1 MLGCFNSTKQ
11 IDLKRLIFLL
21 AFFSMVIT
29 LGNSLHA
36 TFRVQKALL
45 IEDTLEANR
54 VYATKLAE
62 ITELFLNSVVTQ
74 LSFSANYIGT
84 DFDSTVAHNN
94 ELQRLI
100 KQTSSFN
107 SAVIVNAAG
116 EVLSTAPSSLNL
128 TGFVVE
134 SAQARAPLLR
144 KEPYIST
151 PFISPAG
158 NLIISVSHPIFND
171 VGKYQGFIAASIY
184 LQGDNILNR
193 LLGKHHYS
201 DGSYLY
207 VVDQNKQ
214 LIYHVDAE
222 RVGTTIQSNEA
233 IEDVISGKSGVR
245 VLRNS
250 QGTDMLSG
258 YASVPI
264 SGWGVVAQ
272 RPLTVT
278 LAQLND
284 TILSVLKST
293 LPVTILTL
301 LLILVFGSKIAK
313 PLWKLAI
320 GVRAMDRY
328 AQSNVQKIDAWYFE
342 AEHLKQAIVSGTEL
356 VGKTIQEYD
365 LDRQKD
371 PLTQLLNRR
380 GMLAKLEYFQ
390 SIKKPYSV
398 IALDID
404 HFKRINDK
412 FGHDVGDQ
420 VIRTLAELMQSSA
433 REQDV
438 ICRTGGEEFA
448 IFLPNVDIGQAVSIA
463 ERLRV
468 DVSNHLFPPVA
479 KVNISLGVA
488 YSSRTECNF
497 HQVLKNAD
505 KALYDA
511 KRGGRN
517 RTAVTDC
524 EAA

>member
-1 MLGCFNSTKQ
+1 M
-11 IDLKRLIFLL
+11 
-21 AFFSMVIT
+21 
-29 LGNSLHA
+29 
-36 TFRVQKALL
+36 
-45 IEDTLEANR
+45 
-54 VYATKLAE
+54 
-62 ITELFLNSVVTQ
+62 
-74 LSFSANYIGT
+74 
-84 DFDSTVAHNN
+84 
-94 ELQRLI
+94 
-100 KQTSSFN
+100 
-107 SAVIVNAAG
+107 
-116 EVLSTAPSSLNL
+116 
-128 TGFVVE
+128 
-134 SAQARAPLLR
+134 
-144 KEPYIST
+144 
-151 PFISPAG
+151 
-158 NLIISVSHPIFND
+158 
-171 VGKYQGFIAASIY
+171 
-184 LQGDNILNR
+184 
-193 LLGKHHYS
+193 
-201 DGSYLY
+201 
-207 VVDQNKQ
+207 
-214 LIYHVDAE
+214 
-222 RVGTTIQSNEA
+222 GTTIQINGA
-233 IEDVISGKSGVR
+233 IEDAISGKSGVR

-272 RPLTVT
+272 RPLKVT

-313 PLWKLAI
+313 PLWKLAV

-511 KRGGRN
+511 KHGGRN